1 MKFKVGVNKGLSST
15 FGPNTVWDMGRY
27 EKGSVFTCVV
37 VVVASSKQASSQASS
52 RACKIQNHYRNRLMT
67 LTFDFSFCVL
77 VSRLS
82 HKNATLDK
90 TNSSD
95 YHLPW

>member
-37 VVVASSKQASSQASS
+37 VCGGSKQASS

-67 LTFDFSFCVL
+67 LTFDFSFCIL